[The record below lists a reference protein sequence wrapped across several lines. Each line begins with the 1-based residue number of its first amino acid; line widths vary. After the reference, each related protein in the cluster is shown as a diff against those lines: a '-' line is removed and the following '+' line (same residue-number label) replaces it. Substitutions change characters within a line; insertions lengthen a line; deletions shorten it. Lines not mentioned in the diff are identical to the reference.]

1 MIRLTPR
8 GLGLATAGVV
18 LLIGAGTTGLLGL
31 AWPGGLL
38 LGLVGAASGVALIS
52 TRRPRVRRRLLS
64 DRVPA
69 GSPVR
74 ATLNLD
80 RGSAGLGGWGMVEET
95 VPEGLGQVPALPA
108 MTGWG
113 RLHSQYSYQLATS
126 VRGRYRIGPIQW
138 TTFDPLGLTYTRH
151 RLDERTLLTV
161 TPAVLPLRRTAHGAG
176 TGLIGEAAQR
186 RSSVLGPDDALIREY
201 RPRDELRRIHWPSTA
216 RTGTLMV
223 RREEH
228 AWEPSALIV
237 LDNRAGSHVG
247 HGPRSSYEWAVSAA
261 ASIAVH
267 LLDAGYDVT
276 LTEAGGRQLAAAGET
291 AHQAVLDQLTDSA
304 LTNSGDLG
312 AALWTRAGARAQL
325 VIAIVGRLSHTDA
338 VTLTTARPH
347 PAPCRAIVLQPPA
360 PDGTDPAEVLVAD
373 GWRVVADARR
383 LSVVRAWDLLDEA
396 PGR

>member
-18 LLIGAGTTGLLGL
+18 LLLGAAATGLQGL

-38 LGLVGAASGVALIS
+38 LGLVGAASLLALTA
-52 TRRPRVRRRLLS
+52 TRRPAARRRLVP

-69 GSPVR
+69 GSAVG
-74 ATLNLD
+74 AVLDLD
-80 RGSAGLGGWGMVEET
+80 RRGTGLGGWGVVEET
-95 VPEGLGQVPALPA
+95 VPDGMGEAPALPVP
-108 MTGWG
+108 TGWG
-113 RLHSQYSYQLATS
+113 RLRSQYSYQLTTS
-126 VRGRYRIGPIQW
+126 VRGRYRIGPILW
-138 TTFDPLGLTYTRH
+138 TTLDPLGLASTRQ

-161 TPAVLPLRRTAHGAG
+161 TPAVVPLRAAAHRAG
-176 TGLIGEAAQR
+176 TGLVGEAAQR

-228 AWEPSALIV
+228 AWEPTALIV
-237 LDNRAGSHVG
+237 LDNRAASHVG
-247 HGPRSSYEWAVSAA
+247 NGPWSSYEWAVSAA

-276 LTEAGGRQLAAAGET
+276 LTEAGGGHLAASGET
-291 AHQAVLDQLTDSA
+291 AHEAVLDQLTDSA
-304 LTNSGDLG
+304 LTASGDLG
-312 AALWTRAGARAQL
+312 AVLRARAGTRAQL
-325 VIAIVGRLSHTDA
+325 VIAILGRLSDA
-338 VTLTTARPH
+338 DALALTTARPH
-347 PAPCRAIVLQPPA
+347 AVACRAIVLQRAA
-360 PDGTDPAEVLVAD
+360 PDAADPAETLIAD
-373 GWRVVADARR
+373 GWRVVTGARR
-383 LSVVRAWDLLDEA
+383 LTVDRAWDVLGES